1 MICSFSESSARPD
14 SFSSLRKASSCPSS
28 SCLLWECSP
37 RPPVS
42 TACAGAAG
50 CEAVNLPSDAKEAA
64 LSPAPTTDPS
74 PTPRVTSVRPS
85 CMRRA
90 ARPAKAPPTMPTTT
104 PAPAPLATEPTKA
117 RKGFARAASIAACG
131 KLVTTLCYI
140 MLSSRCWP
148 VRYARLVL
156 AATTA
161 ETQAAPG
168 RLARTCR
175 PVSFHLRVPS
185 RFRAIVR
192 NSSFDIL
199 SLYLRPPPAH
209 TVPLKPSRDAQK

>member
-14 SFSSLRKASSCPSS
+14 SLSSLRKASSCPSS

-131 KLVTTLCYI
+131 GREDPHESWSPHYATSC
-140 MLSSRCWP
+140 SHPGADRC
-148 VRYARLVL
+148 
-156 AATTA
+156 ATRDWCSLPP
-161 ETQAAPG
+161 QRKHRRHPG
-168 RLARTCR
+168 G
-175 PVSFHLRVPS
+175 
-185 RFRAIVR
+185 
-192 NSSFDIL
+192 
-199 SLYLRPPPAH
+199 
-209 TVPLKPSRDAQK
+209 